1 MPRFVAQNRKK
12 RIKDCWAGWFPP
24 AAANPDVPLKNLPP
38 GDEGEGDEGEEMGT
52 GTGTGREEGMRGMRG
67 MMEGMKGG
75 RIREGGRR
83 GGWSSCWR
91 GGSGGEEV
99 MSEGVEWCFFFS
111 PGLLVRLS
119 APIFRGLPLFLQYL
133 PIHLTV
139 TLALTASRTV
149 SEAPIRRPRNGIA
162 EDTSEQ

>member
-1 MPRFVAQNRKK
+1 VPRFVAQNRKK
-12 RIKDCWAGWFPP
+12 RIKDCWAGWSPP
-24 AAANPDVPLKNLPP
+24 AAANSDVPLNNLPP

-52 GTGTGREEGMRGMRG
+52 VTGTGREEGMRGMRG

-99 MSEGVEWCFFFS
+99 VSEGVEWCFFFLFRFVS
-111 PGLLVRLS
+111 SSVGPNFLGLAPIPTISPYPSYRDPGL
-119 APIFRGLPLFLQYL
+119 
-133 PIHLTV
+133 
-139 TLALTASRTV
+139 
-149 SEAPIRRPRNGIA
+149 
-162 EDTSEQ
+162 DCK